1 MSSST
6 IRAAALL
13 KPPLGSRTVVPPTST
28 IGAMAPMEAIW
39 NSGDA
44 HRLTS
49 WSPKSRRARMS
60 VSDWHCRFWWE
71 STAPLGRP
79 VVPEVAL
86 TRRSRWAAATAL
98 TRSYSCAQVVDAPS
112 KRRYTLMSAQG
123 IAGNGWEDPMYE
135 NLTRLDLVGPA
146 LARALGDPG
155 WERLEASLVSGGKS
169 NLTFELTSDAGEA
182 VLRRPPDGPLLPRAH
197 DMGREARVQRALAA
211 TPVPVPAILLQ
222 DAGELI
228 GVPFYVMEKVDGY
241 VIRDTL
247 PAGWAETAQERHAI
261 ADVLVDTLA
270 DLHAVDPDE
279 VGLSGFGRP
288 VGLGE
293 RQLRRWSE
301 QWERS
306 KSRDVPAVEELGRRL
321 RADPPKGAG
330 GAIVHGDFRI
340 DNCLLARDMPPAV
353 QAVLDWELATLG
365 EPLADLGLFLFYWR
379 EPGETKPV
387 LTPAPTMLAGF
398 PPRAYLAE
406 RYAKRT
412 GTDLSYLPA
421 WIALA
426 HFKAAAIAQGI
437 AARVQAGSM
446 AGQEFGDID
455 GEVDRIAADGLA
467 LLTGGS

>member
-1 MSSST
+1 
-6 IRAAALL
+6 
-13 KPPLGSRTVVPPTST
+13 
-28 IGAMAPMEAIW
+28 
-39 NSGDA
+39 
-44 HRLTS
+44 
-49 WSPKSRRARMS
+49 
-60 VSDWHCRFWWE
+60 
-71 STAPLGRP
+71 
-79 VVPEVAL
+79 
-86 TRRSRWAAATAL
+86 
-98 TRSYSCAQVVDAPS
+98 
-112 KRRYTLMSAQG
+112 
-123 IAGNGWEDPMYE
+123 MYE

-211 TPVPVPAILLQ
+211 TAVPVPAILLE

-247 PAGWAETAQERHAI
+247 PAGWAESAQDRRAI

-288 VGLGE
+288 SGLGE
-293 RQLRRWSE
+293 RQVRRWSE

-306 KSRDVPAVEELGRRL
+306 KSRDVPAVDELGRRL
-321 RADPPKGAG
+321 RADPPNGPG
-330 GAIVHGDFRI
+330 GAIVHGDYRI
-340 DNCLLARDMPPAV
+340 DNCLLARRMPPAV
-353 QAVLDWELATLG
+353 AAVLDWELATLG

-387 LTPAPTMLAGF
+387 ADAGADHAARLPAPRPTWPNGTPSGPAPT
-398 PPRAYLAE
+398 
-406 RYAKRT
+406 
-412 GTDLSYLPA
+412 
-421 WIALA
+421 
-426 HFKAAAIAQGI
+426 
-437 AARVQAGSM
+437 
-446 AGQEFGDID
+446 
-455 GEVDRIAADGLA
+455 
-467 LLTGGS
+467 

>member
-1 MSSST
+1 
-6 IRAAALL
+6 
-13 KPPLGSRTVVPPTST
+13 
-28 IGAMAPMEAIW
+28 
-39 NSGDA
+39 
-44 HRLTS
+44 
-49 WSPKSRRARMS
+49 
-60 VSDWHCRFWWE
+60 
-71 STAPLGRP
+71 
-79 VVPEVAL
+79 
-86 TRRSRWAAATAL
+86 
-98 TRSYSCAQVVDAPS
+98 
-112 KRRYTLMSAQG
+112 
-123 IAGNGWEDPMYE
+123 MYE

-155 WERLEASLVSGGKS
+155 WARLEASLVSGGKS

-211 TPVPVPAILLQ
+211 TAVPVPAILLE

-228 GVPFYVMEKVDGY
+228 GVPFYVMGKVDGY

-247 PAGWAETAQERHAI
+247 PAGWAESARDRHAI

-270 DLHAVDPDE
+270 DLHAVDPE
-279 VGLSGFGRP
+279 AVGLSGFGRP
-288 VGLGE
+288 AGLGE

-306 KSRDVPAVEELGRRL
+306 RSRDVPAVEELGRRL
-321 RADPPKGAG
+321 RAGPPKGPG
-330 GAIVHGDFRI
+330 GAIAHGDYRI
-340 DNCLLARDMPPAV
+340 DNCLLGERLPPTV
-353 QAVLDWELATLG
+353 EAVLDWELATLG

-379 EPGETKPV
+379 EPGEAKPV
-387 LTPAPTMLAGF
+387 LTPAPTMLPGF
-398 PPRAYLAE
+398 PSRAYLAE

-412 GTDLSYLPA
+412 GADLSDLPA
-421 WIALA
+421 WVALA
-426 HFKAAAIAQGI
+426 HFKTAVIAQGI

-467 LLTGGS
+467 LLTGGG

>member
-1 MSSST
+1 
-6 IRAAALL
+6 
-13 KPPLGSRTVVPPTST
+13 
-28 IGAMAPMEAIW
+28 
-39 NSGDA
+39 
-44 HRLTS
+44 
-49 WSPKSRRARMS
+49 
-60 VSDWHCRFWWE
+60 
-71 STAPLGRP
+71 
-79 VVPEVAL
+79 
-86 TRRSRWAAATAL
+86 
-98 TRSYSCAQVVDAPS
+98 
-112 KRRYTLMSAQG
+112 
-123 IAGNGWEDPMYE
+123 MYE

-211 TPVPVPAILLQ
+211 TAVPVPPILLE

-247 PAGWAETAQERHAI
+247 PAGYAESAQDRQAI
-261 ADVLVDTLA
+261 ADTLVDTLA
-270 DLHAVDPDE
+270 DLHAVDPDA

-288 VGLGE
+288 SGLGE
-293 RQLRRWSE
+293 RQVRRWSE

-306 KSRDVPAVEELGRRL
+306 KNRDVPAVDELGRLL
-321 RADPPKGAG
+321 RTDPPKGPG

-340 DNCLLARDMPPAV
+340 DNCLLASQMPPAV
-353 QAVLDWELATLG
+353 NAVLDWELATLG

-387 LTPAPTMLAGF
+387 LTPAPSMLPGF
-398 PPRAYLAE
+398 PPRSYLAE

-412 GTDLSYLPA
+412 GADLSGLSA
-421 WIALA
+421 WVALA
-426 HFKAAAIAQGI
+426 HFKSAVIAQGI

-446 AGQEFGDID
+446 AGQEFGDIE
-455 GEVDRIAADGLA
+455 GEVDRIAGEGLA